1 MWFTSLSSS
10 KCKRTIIGKRV
21 RLNND
26 WDAMLG
32 RTTKEKELG
41 VTFSPEM
48 KVSEKCGI
56 AASKGSQSIGL
67 IKRTLRYKET
77 ANYTPVQCNS

>member
-21 RLNND
+21 SLNNG

-32 RTTKEKELG
+32 RTTKENELG

-48 KVSEKCGI
+48 KVSEQCGI
-56 AASKGSQSIGL
+56 AASKFSQIIGL
-67 IKRTLRYKET
+67 ITRTLRYKET
-77 ANYTPVQCNS
+77 QLSIPYAMQ